1 VGTLYNLN
9 AVDPSRLKAPG
20 FIATLEPTKRRTG
33 FKVCLFTFSLYR
45 LQLGPFMDKFVT
57 DKWVTDFE
65 WNVPSLVGLYKL

>member
-1 VGTLYNLN
+1 
-9 AVDPSRLKAPG
+9 
-20 FIATLEPTKRRTG
+20 
-33 FKVCLFTFSLYR
+33 LYR